1 MNKAAGSSLL
11 RRLGRSPSAM
21 AGLFIITT
29 YAVVALF
36 STWLTPYS
44 PVAQNPADRLLAPNG
59 QYWVGTDEF
68 GRDIFSRLM
77 VGATNSL
84 TVAMLSVSLAFVG
97 GTLLGTVS
105 GYAGGWT
112 DNVIMRLVDLM
123 FAFPALLLALAIAAA
138 LGPGLRNTVIAIAVV
153 YLPIFARVARG
164 SVLLLKG
171 LEFVE
176 ASRSLGVG
184 HARLIFK
191 HILPNAI
198 APSLVQLSLAFS
210 WAILTEAALSFLGL
224 GTIPPNP
231 SWGSMLSDARKMM
244 ELAPWMAV
252 APGLA
257 IMFCVLGFNLL
268 GDGVRDILDPHL
280 HLTKKIT

>member
-1 MNKAAGSSLL
+1 MNKAGVPWL
-11 RRLGRSPSAM
+11 RRLFRSPSAV
-21 AGLFIITT
+21 AGLLIITIYT
-29 YAVVALF
+29 VVALF

-44 PVAQNPADRLLAPNG
+44 PIAQNPKDRLLEPG
-59 QYWVGTDEF
+59 LQYLVGTDEF

-84 TVAMLSVSLAFVG
+84 TVALFSVSLAFIG
-97 GTLLGTVS
+97 GTLVGTVS
-105 GYAGGWT
+105 GYIGGWT
-112 DNVIMRLVDLM
+112 DNIIMRVIDLM

-153 YLPIFARVARG
+153 YLPIFARVARS
-164 SVLLLKG
+164 SVLLLKD

-176 ASRSLGVG
+176 ASRSLGVS
-184 HARLIFK
+184 HARLILK
-191 HILPNAI
+191 HILPNSI

-224 GTIPPNP
+224 GTVPPNP

-244 ELAPWMAV
+244 ELAPWMAI

-257 IMFCVLGFNLL
+257 IMLCVLGFNLL
-268 GDGVRDILDPHL
+268 GDGVRDVLDPHL
-280 HLTKKIT
+280 HLTKRAS

>member
-1 MNKAAGSSLL
+1 
-11 RRLGRSPSAM
+11 M
-21 AGLFIITT
+21 AGLLIITLYT
-29 YAVVALF
+29 VVALF

-44 PVAQNPADRLLAPNG
+44 PIAQNPKDRLLEPG
-59 QYWVGTDEF
+59 LQYFVGTDEF

-77 VGATNSL
+77 VGASNSL
-84 TVAMLSVSLAFVG
+84 TVALLSVSLAFIG
-97 GTLLGTVS
+97 GTLVGTVS
-105 GYAGGWT
+105 GYIGGWT
-112 DNVIMRLVDLM
+112 DNVTMRVIDLM

-153 YLPIFARVARG
+153 YLPIFARVARS
-164 SVLLLKG
+164 SVLLLKD

-176 ASRSLGVG
+176 ASRSLGVS
-184 HARLIFK
+184 HARLILR
-191 HILPNAI
+191 HILPNSI

-224 GTIPPNP
+224 GTVPPNP

-244 ELAPWMAV
+244 ELAPWMAI

-268 GDGVRDILDPHL
+268 GDGVRDVLDPHL
-280 HLTKKIT
+280 HLTKRSS

>member
-1 MNKAAGSSLL
+1 MNEPAGSPFL
-11 RRLGRSPSAM
+11 RRLGRSPSAVV
-21 AGLFIITT
+21 GLIIITF
-29 YAVVALF
+29 YVVVALF
-36 STWLTPYS
+36 ATWLAPYS
-44 PVAQNPADRLLAPNG
+44 AAGQNPQDRLQSPNSR
-59 QYWVGTDEF
+59 YWVGTDEF

-77 VGATNSL
+77 FGATNSL
-84 TVAMLSVSLAFVG
+84 TVALISVSLAFAGGTMIGTISGYVG
-97 GTLLGTVS
+97 GG
-105 GYAGGWT
+105 T

-184 HARLIFK
+184 HVRMVFR

-231 SWGSMLSDARKMM
+231 SWGSMLSDSRTMM

-280 HLTKKIT
+280 HLGKTPQ

>member
-1 MNKAAGSSLL
+1 MNRSASSTFL
-11 RRLGRSPSAM
+11 RRLWRSPSALV
-21 AGLFIITT
+21 GLTIITF
-29 YAVVALF
+29 YVIVAVFA
-36 STWLTPYS
+36 TWLAPFS
-44 PVAQNPADRLLAPNG
+44 AVAQNPKDRLQSPSA

-77 VGATNSL
+77 FAATNSL
-84 TVAMLSVSLAFVG
+84 TVALIAVSISFIG
-97 GTLLGTVS
+97 GTLLGTIS
-105 GYAGGWT
+105 AYIGGWT
-112 DNVIMRLVDLM
+112 DNVIMRGVDLL

-184 HARLIFK
+184 HVRLIFR

-231 SWGSMLSDARKMM
+231 SWGSMLSDSRKMM

-280 HLTKKIT
+280 QLGKSAK

>member
-29 YAVVALF
+29 YVVVALF

-44 PVAQNPADRLLAPNG
+44 PVAQNPGDRLLAPNG

-280 HLTKKIT
+280 HLTKKVT